1 MPKLKTRK
9 AASKRYK
16 ITGTNNFLRRH
27 AFKGHLLM
35 KKSNRQKR
43 KLSQRLCVSVV
54 RVKRG
59 NVARKRRKKILSLA
73 SGYRG
78 AHSVLFRVANQQV
91 MKALRYS
98 YIGRKQ
104 KKRIFRRIWIS
115 RINAA
120 SRLNGLSYSQL
131 IHRLKKSNIDINR
144 KMLSQIA
151 VLDSST
157 FKSLVDATD

>member
-1 MPKLKTRK
+1 M
-9 AASKRYK
+9 
-16 ITGTNNFLRRH
+16 
-27 AFKGHLLM
+27 
-35 KKSNRQKR
+35 
-43 KLSQRLCVSVV
+43 V

-78 AHSVLFRVANQQV
+78 THSVLFRIANQQV
-91 MKALRYS
+91 MKALKYS
-98 YIGRKQ
+98 YVGRKQ

-120 SRLNGLSYSQL
+120 SRVNGVSYSRL
-131 IHRLKKSNIDINR
+131 INKFKKSNIDLNR

-151 VLDSST
+151 VLDAST
-157 FKSLVDATD
+157 FKSLIDLSN

>member
-1 MPKLKTRK
+1 M
-9 AASKRYK
+9 
-16 ITGTNNFLRRH
+16 
-27 AFKGHLLM
+27 
-35 KKSNRQKR
+35 
-43 KLSQRLCVSVV
+43 V

-59 NVARKRRKKILSLA
+59 NVARKRRNKILSLA

-78 AHSVLFRVANQQV
+78 AHSVLFRIANQQV
-91 MKALRYS
+91 MKALRYA

-115 RINAA
+115 RINAT

-131 IHRLKKSNIDINR
+131 INKFKKSNIDLNR

-151 VLDSST
+151 ILDSLT
-157 FKSLVDATD
+157 FKSLIDMTN

>member
-1 MPKLKTRK
+1 M
-9 AASKRYK
+9 
-16 ITGTNNFLRRH
+16 
-27 AFKGHLLM
+27 
-35 KKSNRQKR
+35 
-43 KLSQRLCVSVV
+43 V

-59 NVARKRRKKILSLA
+59 NVARKRRKKILQLA
-73 SGYRG
+73 KGYRG
-78 AHSVLFRVANQQV
+78 AHSRLFRVANQQV

-120 SRLNGLSYSQL
+120 SRINGISYSQL
-131 IHRLKKSNIDINR
+131 INKFKKSNIDLNR

-151 VLDSST
+151 ILDAST
-157 FKSLVDATD
+157 FKSLLEVTH

>member
-1 MPKLKTRK
+1 M
-9 AASKRYK
+9 
-16 ITGTNNFLRRH
+16 
-27 AFKGHLLM
+27 
-35 KKSNRQKR
+35 
-43 KLSQRLCVSVV
+43 V

-59 NVARKRRKKILSLA
+59 NVARKRRNKILSLA

-78 AHSVLFRVANQQV
+78 AHSALFRVANQQV

-98 YIGRKQ
+98 YVGRKQ

-157 FKSLVDATD
+157 FKSLVESSH

>member
-1 MPKLKTRK
+1 M
-9 AASKRYK
+9 
-16 ITGTNNFLRRH
+16 
-27 AFKGHLLM
+27 
-35 KKSNRQKR
+35 
-43 KLSQRLCVSVV
+43 V

-78 AHSVLFRVANQQV
+78 AHSVLFRIANQQV

-104 KKRIFRRIWIS
+104 KKRIFRQIWIR

-120 SRLNGLSYSQL
+120 SRLNGISYSQL
-131 IHRLKKSNIDINR
+131 INKFKKANIDLNR
-144 KMLSQIA
+144 KMLSQIV
-151 VLDSST
+151 VLDIST
-157 FKSLVDATD
+157 FKSLLDVAH

>member
-1 MPKLKTRK
+1 M
-9 AASKRYK
+9 
-16 ITGTNNFLRRH
+16 
-27 AFKGHLLM
+27 
-35 KKSNRQKR
+35 
-43 KLSQRLCVSVV
+43 V

-98 YIGRKQ
+98 YVDRKQ

-120 SRLNGLSYSQL
+120 SRINGLSYSRV
-131 IHRLKKSNIDINR
+131 IHNFKKSNIELNR
-144 KMLSQIA
+144 KMLAQIA
-151 VLDSST
+151 VLDT
-157 FKSLVDATD
+157 

>member
-1 MPKLKTRK
+1 M
-9 AASKRYK
+9 
-16 ITGTNNFLRRH
+16 
-27 AFKGHLLM
+27 
-35 KKSNRQKR
+35 
-43 KLSQRLCVSVV
+43 V

-78 AHSVLFRVANQQV
+78 AHSILFRVANQQV

-98 YIGRKQ
+98 YIDRKQ
-104 KKRIFRRIWIS
+104 KKRIFRKIWIS

-120 SRLNGLSYSQL
+120 SRLNHISYSQL
-131 IHRLKKSNIDINR
+131 IHKFKKSNINLNR

-151 VLDSST
+151 IIDAST
-157 FKSLVDATD
+157 FKSLIDVIS

>member
-1 MPKLKTRK
+1 M
-9 AASKRYK
+9 
-16 ITGTNNFLRRH
+16 
-27 AFKGHLLM
+27 
-35 KKSNRQKR
+35 
-43 KLSQRLCVSVV
+43 V

-78 AHSVLFRVANQQV
+78 THSVLFRIANQQV

-104 KKRIFRRIWIS
+104 KKRIFRKIWIS

-120 SRLNGLSYSQL
+120 SRLNGMSYNRL
-131 IHRLKKSNIDINR
+131 INKFKKSNIDLNR

-151 VLDSST
+151 ILDAST
-157 FKSLVDATD
+157 FKYLINLD